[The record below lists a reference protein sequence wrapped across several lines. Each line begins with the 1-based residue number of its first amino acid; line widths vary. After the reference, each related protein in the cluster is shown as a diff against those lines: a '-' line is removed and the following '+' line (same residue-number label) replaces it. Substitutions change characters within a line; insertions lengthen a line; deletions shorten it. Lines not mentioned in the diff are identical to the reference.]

1 MINTVEDIVNCYLE
15 KFPDEKDRLS
25 IFENYLKKNNS
36 KSRFDWNNTNGHIT
50 VGAFVYCKRE
60 DKFLV
65 LYHRDLKMYLY
76 PGGHV
81 DSSDLSLVA
90 AAKRELIEETGLSN
104 FTIFNDGDIPIDIDT
119 HIIPFNERVNMPE
132 HYHFDFRYL
141 FFVNEVCDAVLD
153 REECSNYKWVSS
165 NDLLNDINYG
175 NAVSKIKLI
184 LSKGTNNG

>member
-1 MINTVEDIVNCYLE
+1 MINTVEDVVTYYLK

-25 IFENYLKKNNS
+25 ILKSYLKKNNS
-36 KSRFDWNNTNGHIT
+36 KSRIDWNNINGHIT
-50 VGAFVYCKRE
+50 VGVFVYCKKK

-65 LYHRDLKMYLY
+65 LYHKDLKMYLY

-81 DSSDLSLVA
+81 DSNDSSLVA
-90 AAKRELIEETGLSN
+90 AAKRELIEETGISN
-104 FTIFNDGDIPIDIDT
+104 FNIFNDGNIPIDIDT

-141 FFVNEVCDAVLD
+141 FFIDSVCDVILD

-165 NDLLNDINYG
+165 FDLLNDKNYG
-175 NAVSKIKLI
+175 NVVGKIKDI
-184 LSKGTNNG
+184 LREEINNG